1 MILIITI
8 AWCVRKCLIL
18 GREKLGVP
26 ASEPVRLVLESD
38 GTQVED
44 GEYFRTLPN
53 NTVLLL
59 LRPGERWYPTGVDVI
74 KAGMYLGSDVID
86 VTRRYF

>member
-1 MILIITI
+1 MY
-8 AWCVRKCLIL
+8 ACVNVLL
-18 GREKLGVP
+18 FTLVGMDTGREKLGVP

-74 KAGMYLGSDVID
+74 KAGIA
-86 VTRRYF
+86 